1 MNTEDI
7 DILVSDLGFKVV
19 SLDQLPQSHS
29 NNDEFFIINTESI
42 NSTAVGHWLLL
53 TKRYVDN
60 KPKIIYFDSLAL
72 PPLLKNIIMYIN
84 VNIGEGD
91 LICNKLQIQGEE
103 SSTCGEYCVMLAAS
117 LSNNISFVSF
127 LHTYRFTP
135 VINDKQVRGDFSRYK
150 KQRGL

>member
-7 DILVSDLGFKVV
+7 EILVSDLGFKVV

-29 NNDEFFIINTESI
+29 NSDELFIINTENI
-42 NSTAVGHWLLL
+42 NSGAVGHWLLL
-53 TKRYVDN
+53 AKRKVGN
-60 KPKIIYFDSLAL
+60 KPIIIYFDSLAL
-72 PPLLKNIIMYIN
+72 PPLLKNIIMYLN

-103 SSTCGEYCVMLAAS
+103 SKTCGEYCVMLAAN
-117 LSNNISFVSF
+117 LSNNLSFVSF
-127 LHTYRFTP
+127 LHKYRFSP
-135 VINDKQVRGDFSRYK
+135 EINDKRVRGDFSRYK